1 MTKDVLLIIQPP
13 VPDGMTSF
21 KEVMPTLL
29 ADENVDYEARGRG
42 NYRFNKYIYELPY
55 NNYMGDQNIFAAY
68 NMVEIP
74 ITEPLKIV
82 AGLRY
87 ETTDLSVVNSGE
99 RAEAIHLSVNPP
111 SCRRLARC
119 MNSRKI

>member
-1 MTKDVLLIIQPP
+1 MRPEDAGI
-13 VPDGMTSF
+13 
-21 KEVMPTLL
+21 
-29 ADENVDYEARGRG
+29 
-42 NYRFNKYIYELPY
+42 YRFNKYIYELPY
-55 NNYMGDQNIFAAY
+55 NNYEGDQNIFAAY

-87 ETTDLSVVNSGE
+87 ETTDLSVVNWE
-99 RAEAIHLSVNPP
+99 NAQAIHLSVNPP

-119 MNSRKI
+119 TNSRKI

>member
-1 MTKDVLLIIQPP
+1 
-13 VPDGMTSF
+13 
-21 KEVMPTLL
+21 
-29 ADENVDYEARGRG
+29 
-42 NYRFNKYIYELPY
+42 
-55 NNYMGDQNIFAAY
+55 MGDQNIFAAY

-99 RAEAIHLSVNPP
+99 RTGDSSISESAILPALSSVYELKEDINL
-111 SCRRLARC
+111 RLAYGKTLARPTFREIAL
-119 MNSRKI
+119 SLIHI